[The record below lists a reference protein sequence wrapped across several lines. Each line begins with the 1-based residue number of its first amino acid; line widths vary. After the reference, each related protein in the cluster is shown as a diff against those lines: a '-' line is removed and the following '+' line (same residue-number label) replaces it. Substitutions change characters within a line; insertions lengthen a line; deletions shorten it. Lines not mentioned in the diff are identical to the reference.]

1 MLKKLFITMG
11 LVCSYLSLIIVLHR
25 NGIEELLNI
34 AICSGLLGIAL
45 KIWVQNTL
53 YLACSLGVLALCFLW
68 VNEYAM
74 LEMMLMTSLLGVALT
89 HLIQSQNLH
98 FNKTQSL

>member
-1 MLKKLFITMG
+1 
-11 LVCSYLSLIIVLHR
+11 V
-25 NGIEELLNI
+25 
-34 AICSGLLGIAL
+34 
-45 KIWVQNTL
+45 
-53 YLACSLGVLALCFLW
+53 CSLGVLALCFLW